1 MKFHLQKQTG
11 QFLFTGHGAGHIMIN
26 GVRYE
31 KSVAVTADC
40 VFENWRV
47 GDIASLNAEHIEFLR
62 ALNPEIVLLG
72 TGAAMRFP
80 PRELSRSLVAQR
92 IGFEVMDTPA
102 ACRTYNILIAEGRN
116 VVAAIL
122 PA

>member
-11 QFLFTGHGAGHIMIN
+11 QYLFTGHGAGYVVIN
-26 GVRYE
+26 DVRYA
-31 KSVAVTADC
+31 SSLAVTADR
-40 VFENWRV
+40 VHEDWRV
-47 GDIASLNAEHIEFLR
+47 NSFESLSMEHIEFLR

-80 PRELSRSLVAQR
+80 SRELSSGLVAQR

-102 ACRTYNILIAEGRN
+102 ACRTYNILIGEGRN